1 MVEMTLR
8 TELRGSNG
16 RGAPLATPTQQR
28 EHWGLRPQYHVFRPV
43 VPPLS
48 LRLRGK
54 HELTSILPET
64 PGTDLD
70 VFHDIVQ

>member
-1 MVEMTLR
+1 M
-8 TELRGSNG
+8 NG
-16 RGAPLATPTQQR
+16 TFTPLVSDVAKGDVDR
-28 EHWGLRPQYHVFRPV
+28 YIVSFRPS
-43 VPPLS
+43 PMLE
-48 LRLRGK
+48 RGK